1 MPILLILPQSRDS
14 NSLLSGLEAEYGAA
28 EHVPTLAGAIGLA
41 RQRHFEAF
49 VLDLR
54 RARLDAAAAVRDLRR
69 NDELA
74 ALVVI
79 GARLSLEERLHLLE
93 AGADE
98 CLTEPLS
105 EKELEVRLRV
115 LLRRTARLKQK
126 LTLGDL
132 ELDLVRRQATRQG
145 KSISLTAR
153 EFAVLQ
159 CLLRHAGQPLSRA
172 RIFEEVWNRVAGASA
187 TNIVDVYINYLRAKV
202 DRGFEPKLIR
212 TVYGLG
218 YLLAVEQQRT
228 A

>member
-1 MPILLILPQSRDS
+1 MSILLIQSPSRHGQ
-14 NSLLSGLEAEYGAA
+14 SLLSGLDAEHGTAEYA
-28 EHVPTLAGAIGLA
+28 PTLAEALILA
-41 RQRHFEAF
+41 RQRRFEAF

-54 RARLDAAAAVRDLRR
+54 RTRLDAAAAVRDLRR
-69 NDELA
+69 YDELA
-74 ALVVI
+74 AMVVI
-79 GARLSLEERLHLLE
+79 GGRLSLEGRLHLLE

-98 CLTEPLS
+98 CLAEPLS

-115 LLRRTARLKQK
+115 LLRRTARLRQR
-126 LTLGDL
+126 LSLGDL

-145 KSISLTAR
+145 KSIPLTAR
-153 EFAVLQ
+153 EFAVLE
-159 CLLRHAGQPLSRA
+159 CLLRHAGQPLSRS
-172 RIFEEVWNRVAGASA
+172 RIFEEVWNRGAGST

-202 DRGFEPKLIR
+202 DRSFEPKLIR